1 MNSYILQCNE
11 NVTFMDEKHKL
22 KIYVNY
28 IIDYTKFSI
37 M

>member
-11 NVTFMDEKHKL
+11 SDTFMDEKHKL

-28 IIDYTKFSI
+28 KIDYTKFSI